1 MEYFSHFL
9 RQARTP
15 LAGVRQCPISNRFA
29 IHNQVIVVSDRN
41 RAAIRA
47 FLMSSFGRCFNFSS
61 IQPHGFG
68 GFLHKA
74 LARRCVKFLTGQTL
88 RRSPR
93 CPHDLSIQAQWRIQS
108 GASG

>member
-9 RQARTP
+9 SQTRTP
-15 LAGVRQCPISNRFA
+15 LAGVRQCPISNRVA

-61 IQPHGFG
+61 IPPASRNIS
-68 GFLHKA
+68 LTN
-74 LARRCVKFLTGQTL
+74 RCDFCASDPFILFKSVFTPTTAGRANDTEWL
-88 RRSPR
+88 RR
-93 CPHDLSIQAQWRIQS
+93 
-108 GASG
+108 

>member
-15 LAGVRQCPISNRFA
+15 LASVCQCPISNRVA

-47 FLMSSFGRCFNFSS
+47 FLMSPFGRCFNSSS
-61 IQPHGFG
+61 IQPASRNISLTNRCDFCASDPFNLFKSVFTPTTADLVNDTGW
-68 GFLHKA
+68 L
-74 LARRCVKFLTGQTL
+74 RRCA
-88 RRSPR
+88 PM
-93 CPHDLSIQAQWRIQS
+93 
-108 GASG
+108 

>member
-9 RQARTP
+9 SQTRTP

-41 RAAIRA
+41 RVAIRA

-61 IQPHGFG
+61 IQP
-68 GFLHKA
+68 A
-74 LARRCVKFLTGQTL
+74 SRNISPCNRRAFCASDSFNLIKSVLTPITAGRENDIEWL
-88 RRSPR
+88 RRGGPR
-93 CPHDLSIQAQWRIQS
+93 
-108 GASG
+108 

>member
-9 RQARTP
+9 SQTRTP
-15 LAGVRQCPISNRFA
+15 LAGVRQCPISNRVA

-61 IQPHGFG
+61 IQPASRNISLTNRCDCCASDPFNLFKSVFTPTTAGPVNDTESP
-68 GFLHKA
+68 
-74 LARRCVKFLTGQTL
+74 RRCA
-88 RRSPR
+88 PM
-93 CPHDLSIQAQWRIQS
+93 
-108 GASG
+108 